1 MTWAWYSSWLSSSA
15 ARSGPSCSAAIQDS
29 AASSTSFLPI
39 VCTPASSACTVPD
52 PSGRLAALSLSSLQ
66 SSSNVFIRFS
76 LDVGWAVP
84 GYGVPRT
91 SSPLAAVGTTS
102 EDARGGPGVGLVPA
116 ADLSKSS
123 RGDQRRRRGFVPLVL

>member
-52 PSGRLAALSLSSLQ
+52 PSGRLTALSLSSLQ
-66 SSSNVFIRFS
+66 SSSNVFIGFS
-76 LDVGWAVP
+76 LGVG
-84 GYGVPRT
+84 
-91 SSPLAAVGTTS
+91 
-102 EDARGGPGVGLVPA
+102 RGGDKGTAYPDVSP
-116 ADLSKSS
+116 
-123 RGDQRRRRGFVPLVL
+123 RGCYSDHIG